1 MRRFILIAVVLL
13 ISGGLLAYATE
24 AVLVR
29 ARQEQQNREFF
40 QKPLPVQMGDI
51 TINISARDKVE
62 LFDAIM
68 QQAKSIE
75 IEPKSAYLS
84 LIKGRYVVQ
93 MDVAGVQV
101 DTASV
106 QAAIDDRIATKSHAP
121 IGIARR
127 VVAPEISAADLRAAQ
142 KELEK
147 KLFAPIVFES
157 KTGNFRYQAPKKV
170 YVEKRARVGVGDNAV
185 GNGAQTFSWYVVPD
199 EEEITHYIEKELSG
213 RIDQKGIDVTITSG
227 VGGRAA
233 FSENPKPGWAI
244 NIDELRKLITTAIN
258 EGTGTVQIPIKET
271 SFLATISPELQE
283 KGVREVIGIG
293 YTTFYGSPANRVKNI
308 SVGIAKFNGV
318 IVPQNEVFSFNKVLG
333 PVDGKNGF
341 LKELVIKPEG
351 TVPEYGGGI
360 CQVSTTAYRAAL
372 YAGLPIVERSAH
384 SYAVTYY
391 SQVGGHGIDAT
402 IYPGAHDL
410 RFKNDTPG
418 DMVIQA
424 YSDGY
429 EAYFIFYGTSDG
441 RNVHMDG
448 PYISNRHSEEGVD
461 IVKTTDIPPGTKKQT
476 EKAHVGFNALWYR
489 HITRADGSETAEPI
503 ESSYRATKD
512 KILVGVA
519 PEELKKEEKAVT
531 EKGFKD

>member
-1 MRRFILIAVVLL
+1 MYAANKAVVH
-13 ISGGLLAYATE
+13 
-24 AVLVR
+24 V
-29 ARQEQQNREFF
+29 RQEQQDAEFF
-40 QKPLPVQMGDI
+40 QKPLPVQMGD
-51 TINISARDKVE
+51 TVVNISARNETE
-62 LFDAIM
+62 LLDSITR
-68 QQAKSIE
+68 QAKDIE
-75 IEPKSAYLS
+75 LEPKSAYLM
-84 LIKGRYVVQ
+84 LEKGRYVVQ
-93 MDVAGVQV
+93 PDAPGVQI
-101 DTASV
+101 DRASIE
-106 QAAIDDRIATKSHAP
+106 ASIHDRMATKSHAP
-121 IGIARR
+121 ISVTRH
-127 VVAPEISAADLRAAQ
+127 VVMPEISAADLQPAQ

-147 KLFAPIVFES
+147 KLFAHIVFES
-157 KTGNFRYQAPKKV
+157 KTGNFQYRAPKTV
-170 YVEKRARVGVGDNAV
+170 HVEKRTRMGDNSEQVAY
-185 GNGAQTFSWYVVPD
+185 FYVIPD
-199 EEEITHYIEKELSG
+199 EDETTHYIEKELSG
-213 RIDQKGIDVTITSG
+213 RVDQKSIDVNITSKDS
-227 VGGRAA
+227 GRVA
-233 FSENPKPGWAI
+233 FDANPRPGWSI
-244 NIDELRKLITTAIN
+244 NTDELRKLIATAIN
-258 EGTGTVQIPIKET
+258 EEIGTIQIPIKET
-271 SFLATISPELQE
+271 PFITTISPELQG

-318 IVPQNEVFSFNKVLG
+318 IIPRDEIFSFNKILG

-372 YAGLPIVERSAH
+372 YAGLPIIERSAH

-418 DMVIQA
+418 DIVIQS

-429 EAYFIFYGTSDG
+429 EAYFIFYGTNDG
-441 RNVHMDG
+441 RSIRMDG
-448 PYISNRHSEEGVD
+448 PYISNRHSEGGID

-489 HITRADGSETAEPI
+489 HIMRADGTETTEPI

-512 KILVGVA
+512 KILIGVA
-519 PEELKKEEKAVT
+519 PEELAKEGKTPPAAPPT
-531 EKGFKD
+531 GKGFKD